1 VEEGDPGSRASLR
14 DLNRAR
20 LVHTLRETG
29 VTSRAELARRTGL
42 SRSTVSSIVAE
53 LSADGVIVDKSD
65 DEDTRPRQGGRP
77 PILISLGRP
86 AGVAVGIDFGKRHLN
101 VALADASHRVLAE
114 RREPMPDD
122 YPAGAAFDA
131 AAQLVRGLLEDE
143 GIDLDQ
149 VLGVGLG
156 LPGPIH
162 RPSGTVGST
171 AILPGWVGIHVAS
184 EMEDR
189 LGLAVQVEN
198 DANLGALAEATWGAG
213 EDSENLAYLKLATGI
228 GAGLIVGGRLF
239 DGTGGTAGEIGHT
252 TLDEN
257 GEICRCGNRG
267 CLETLAGAPAIVA
280 LVSRAFGEQLDT
292 EEVLRRSRAGDP
304 ACSRALAD
312 AGRHV
317 GVAVADLVN
326 LVNPERIVVGGSIGS
341 AGEVLLGPLRET
353 VGRRAIPSAAG
364 DVEIVS
370 ASLGERAELLGAV
383 ALVLQGAGSAVA
395 TASPSTIP

>member
-14 DLNRAR
+14 ELNRAR
-20 LVHTLRETG
+20 VVHTLREAG
-29 VTSRAELARRTGL
+29 VTSRAEVARRTGL

-53 LSADGVIVDKSD
+53 LSANGVVVDNRARRD
-65 DEDTRPRQGGRP
+65 ARPRQGGRP
-77 PILISLGRP
+77 PALISLGRP
-86 AGVAVGIDFGKRHLN
+86 AGIAVGIDFGKRHLG
-101 VALADASHRVLAE
+101 VALADASHHVLAE

-122 YPAGAAFDA
+122 YPAGEGFDA
-131 AAQLVRGLLEDE
+131 AAELFRGLLDDE

-162 RPSGTVGST
+162 RHTGIVGST

-184 EMEDR
+184 EMEGR
-189 LGLAVQVEN
+189 LGVTVQVEN
-198 DANLGALAEATWGAG
+198 DANLGALAEVTWGAG
-213 EDSENLAYLKLATGI
+213 EGCQDLTYLKLATGI
-228 GAGLIVGGRLF
+228 GAGIIVGGRLY

-252 TLDEN
+252 TFDEN

-292 EEVLRRSRAGDP
+292 EDVLARARAGDP

-341 AGEVLLGPLRET
+341 AGEVLLGPLRDS
-353 VGRRAIPSAAG
+353 VRRRAIPSAAG

-383 ALVLQGAGSAVA
+383 ALVLQGAGSAGA
-395 TASPSTIP
+395 TTNPSTIP